1 MLFAAGLPTASSS
14 EVLNAPI
21 RSAVSIVLRAISCSP
36 RSSVNP
42 ISTIPSRESVIRH
55 SLWAPTTPAERY
67 LGLTE
72 KILEA
77 ANGIAKDL
85 INRSRK

>member
-1 MLFAAGLPTASSS
+1 MEWDKLAFSSWCHGLDTCQQPVKSTDFLSLSAIH
-14 EVLNAPI
+14 VLGI
-21 RSAVSIVLRAISCSP
+21 G
-36 RSSVNP
+36 
-42 ISTIPSRESVIRH
+42 H
-55 SLWAPTTPAERY
+55 SLWVPTTPAERY

>member
-1 MLFAAGLPTASSS
+1 MTLLRYVPLPTAG
-14 EVLNAPI
+14 EVHELPALSAI
-21 RSAVSIVLRAISCSP
+21 RVPPLG
-36 RSSVNP
+36 
-42 ISTIPSRESVIRH
+42 IRH

>member
-1 MLFAAGLPTASSS
+1 VKSTDFLSL
-14 EVLNAPI
+14 
-21 RSAVSIVLRAISCSP
+21 SAIHV
-36 RSSVNP
+36 
-42 ISTIPSRESVIRH
+42 PSLGIRH
-55 SLWAPTTPAERY
+55 SLWVPTTPAERY

-85 INRSRK
+85 INRSRKPSNRNHTTLEHHFE

>member
-1 MLFAAGLPTASSS
+1 MPLPAAGEVHELP
-14 EVLNAPI
+14 APQ
-21 RSAVSIVLRAISCSP
+21 RH
-36 RSSVNP
+36 
-42 ISTIPSRESVIRH
+42 SRWP

-77 ANGIAKDL
+77 ANGIAKDF
-85 INRSRK
+85 INRSRRVV

>member
-1 MLFAAGLPTASSS
+1 
-14 EVLNAPI
+14 VPI
-21 RSAVSIVLRAISCSP
+21 
-36 RSSVNP
+36 
-42 ISTIPSRESVIRH
+42 
-55 SLWAPTTPAERY
+55 TPAERY

-85 INRSRK
+85 INRSRKPSYRNHTTLEHHFE

>member
-1 MLFAAGLPTASSS
+1 VKSTDFLSLG
-14 EVLNAPI
+14 
-21 RSAVSIVLRAISCSP
+21 AIH
-36 RSSVNP
+36 
-42 ISTIPSRESVIRH
+42 IPPLGIRH
-55 SLWAPTTPAERY
+55 SLRAPTTPAERY

>member
-1 MLFAAGLPTASSS
+1 LGLRPYWDTCRFQQPVKSTDF
-14 EVLNAPI
+14 L
-21 RSAVSIVLRAISCSP
+21 RLSAIHVPPLG
-36 RSSVNP
+36 
-42 ISTIPSRESVIRH
+42 IRH

>member
-1 MLFAAGLPTASSS
+1 LEFGTPW
-14 EVLNAPI
+14 V
-21 RSAVSIVLRAISCSP
+21 
-36 RSSVNP
+36 
-42 ISTIPSRESVIRH
+42 
-55 SLWAPTTPAERY
+55 PTTPAERY

>member
-1 MLFAAGLPTASSS
+1 MGVTTLLRYVRCQQPVKSTGFLS
-14 EVLNAPI
+14 L
-21 RSAVSIVLRAISCSP
+21 SAIHVPPLG
-36 RSSVNP
+36 
-42 ISTIPSRESVIRH
+42 IRH

>member
-1 MLFAAGLPTASSS
+1 VKSTDFLSL
-14 EVLNAPI
+14 
-21 RSAVSIVLRAISCSP
+21 SAIHV
-36 RSSVNP
+36 
-42 ISTIPSRESVIRH
+42 PSLGIRH
-55 SLWAPTTPAERY
+55 SLWVPTTPAERY

-77 ANGIAKDL
+77 ANGVAKDL